1 MSINGRK
8 VFLLY
13 PHSVFQDDL
22 IYTLVQSEYEV
33 YRLKDHNRA
42 LRILEKFPDSI
53 LFINI
58 DERLDESEWEEY
70 IRGIAGNPALDS
82 IRIGILSYNND
93 EELKKKYLMDIGI
106 TCGFIQLKLGLKE
119 STKIILTVLEAS
131 EAKGRRKFVRVSCEH
146 DSSAQFN
153 VRVFDTVVTGKIID
167 ISSIGMAMQFDTDP
181 ELQKNTLLEGIQLRL
196 RSSLIN
202 LSGVVMG
209 FREEKPKRYVV
220 LFTPKTAASE
230 KTKIRRYIIQTLQGF
245 IESLQV

>member
-13 PHSVFQDDL
+13 PHSVIQDDL

-70 IRGIAGNPALDS
+70 IRGIARNPALDS
-82 IRIGILSYNND
+82 IRIGILSYNNN

-106 TCGFIQLKLGLKE
+106 TCGFI
-119 STKIILTVLEAS
+119 
-131 EAKGRRKFVRVSCEH
+131 
-146 DSSAQFN
+146 
-153 VRVFDTVVTGKIID
+153 
-167 ISSIGMAMQFDTDP
+167 
-181 ELQKNTLLEGIQLRL
+181 
-196 RSSLIN
+196 
-202 LSGVVMG
+202 
-209 FREEKPKRYVV
+209 
-220 LFTPKTAASE
+220 
-230 KTKIRRYIIQTLQGF
+230 
-245 IESLQV
+245 

>member
-13 PHSVFQDDL
+13 PHSVIQDDL

-70 IRGIAGNPALDS
+70 IRGIARNPALDS
-82 IRIGILSYNND
+82 IRVGILSYNNN

-131 EAKGRRKFVRVSCEH
+131 EAKRRKFVRVNCEH

-167 ISSIGMAMQFDTDP
+167 ISSIGMAIQFDTDP

-209 FREEKPKRYVV
+209 FREEKPKRYVI